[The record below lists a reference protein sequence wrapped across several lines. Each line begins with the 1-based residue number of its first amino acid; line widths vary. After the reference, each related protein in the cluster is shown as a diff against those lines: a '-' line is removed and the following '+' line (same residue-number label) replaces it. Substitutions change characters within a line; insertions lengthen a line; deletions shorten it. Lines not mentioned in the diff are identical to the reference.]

1 MGNEG
6 GDEAVLTLVIF
17 GTLVGFLLL
26 GVPIAISLGLTAV
39 LTFVFLGEGFVLTM
53 VAQRM
58 YSSTTAF
65 TLLAIPFF
73 ILAGNLMNTGGITKR
88 VFRFALA
95 LVGHLRGGLGHV
107 NVVASMIFSGMS
119 GAAVADAAGL
129 GLVEMEAM
137 TKSGYDRRFSAA
149 ITAASSTIGP
159 VVPPSI
165 AFVIYGSI
173 TGVSVGKLFLAGCT
187 PGVLMGIALMVAV
200 YFVSRRRNYPKE
212 AMASFKEL
220 LSSAKEALLALGT
233 PVIIIGGILGGIFT
247 PTEAAVVASVYA
259 LFLGLV
265 VYKELA
271 VRDLPGILWDTLVHT
286 LRVMFIIS
294 AAGFFGW
301 LLIHQRI
308 PEQVITGLTELTAN
322 RWSLLMIII
331 FVLLVLGCF
340 LEGIAVLVITIP
352 VFMPLIA
359 LYGIDPVQFG
369 VIMILCSMLGLL
381 TPPVG
386 MSLYAVSSISGVSI
400 GPLTREMWPYLLGI
414 FLVLL
419 IMTFFSG
426 FSLWLPNLLM
436 GP

>member
-1 MGNEG
+1 M
-6 GDEAVLTLVIF
+6 LTLAIF
-17 GTLVGFLLL
+17 GVLVGLMFL
-26 GVPIAISLGLTAV
+26 GVPIAVSMGLTAV
-39 LTFVFLGEGFVLTM
+39 LTFVFLGEGFVLPM
-53 VAQRM
+53 LAQRM

-73 ILAGNLMNTGGITKR
+73 ILAGNLMNTGGITRR

-95 LVGHLRGGLGHV
+95 LVGHFRGGLGHV

-137 TKSGYDRRFSAA
+137 TKAGYSPRFSAA

-165 AFVIYGSI
+165 PFVIYGSI

-187 PGVLMGIALMVAV
+187 PGVLMGLALMIGV
-200 YFVSRRRNYPKE
+200 YFVSRHRNYPKE
-212 AMASFKEL
+212 AMASLREL
-220 LSSAKEALLALGT
+220 LSSAKEASLALGT
-233 PVIIIGGILGGIFT
+233 PIIIIGGILGGIFT
-247 PTEAAVVASVYA
+247 PTEAAVVASLYT

-265 VYKELA
+265 VYRELT
-271 VRDLPGILWDTLVHT
+271 VRHLPRVLWDTLLHT

-301 LLIHQRI
+301 LLIHQSI
-308 PEQVITGLTELTAN
+308 PEQVITGLTALTASK
-322 RWSLLMIII
+322 WGLLTIII
-331 FVLLVLGCF
+331 FILLILGCF

-359 LYGIDPVQFG
+359 LYGINEVQFG
-369 VIMILCSMLGLL
+369 VIMTLCSMLGLL

-419 IMTFFSG
+419 IMTFFPD

>member
-1 MGNEG
+1 M
-6 GDEAVLTLVIF
+6 LTLVIF
-17 GTLVGFLLL
+17 ATLVGFMFL
-26 GVPIAISLGLTAV
+26 GVPVAVSMGLTAA

-73 ILAGNLMNTGGITKR
+73 ILAGNLMNTGGITRR

-95 LVGHLRGGLGHV
+95 LVGHFRGGLGHV

-137 TKSGYDRRFSAA
+137 TKAGYSPRFSAA
-149 ITAASSTIGP
+149 VTAASSTIGP

-165 AFVIYGSI
+165 PFVIYGSI

-187 PGVLMGIALMVAV
+187 PGVLMGIAMMIGV

-212 AMASFKEL
+212 RMASFREL
-220 LSSAKEALLALGT
+220 VSSANEASLALGT

-265 VYKELA
+265 VYRELT
-271 VRDLPGILWDTLVHT
+271 VQDLPRVLWDTLLHT

-308 PEQVITGLTELTAN
+308 PEQVITGLTALTASK
-322 RWSLLMIII
+322 WGLLIIII
-331 FVLLVLGCF
+331 FILLVLGCF

-359 LYGIDPVQFG
+359 LYNINDVQFG
-369 VIMILCSMLGLL
+369 VIMTLCSMLGLL

-386 MSLYAVSSISGVSI
+386 MSLYAVSSISGVPI

-414 FLVLL
+414 FMVLL
-419 IMTFFSG
+419 IMTFFPD

>member
-1 MGNEG
+1 M
-6 GDEAVLTLVIF
+6 TLVIF
-17 GTLVGFLLL
+17 AMLVGFMFL
-26 GVPIAISLGLTAV
+26 GVPVAVSMGLTAV
-39 LTFVFLGEGFVLTM
+39 LTFVFLGQEFVLTM

-73 ILAGNLMNTGGITKR
+73 ILAGNLMNTGGITRR

-137 TKSGYDRRFSAA
+137 TKAGYSPRFSAA

-165 AFVIYGSI
+165 PFVIYGSI

-187 PGVLMGIALMVAV
+187 PGVLMGIAMMIGV

-212 AMASFKEL
+212 SMASFKEL
-220 LSSAKEALLALGT
+220 VKSAEEASLALGT

-265 VYKELA
+265 VYRELT
-271 VRDLPGILWDTLVHT
+271 VRDLPRILWDTLMHT

-308 PEQVITGLTELTAN
+308 PEQVITGLTALTGSK
-322 RWSLLMIII
+322 WGLLMIII
-331 FVLLVLGCF
+331 FILLVLGCF

-359 LYGIDPVQFG
+359 LYGINDVQFG
-369 VIMILCSMLGLL
+369 VIMTLCSMLGLL

-419 IMTFFSG
+419 IITFFPD

>member
-1 MGNEG
+1 M
-6 GDEAVLTLVIF
+6 LTLVIF
-17 GTLVGFLLL
+17 GVLVGFMFL
-26 GVPIAISLGLTAV
+26 GVPIAVSMGLTAV
-39 LTFVFLGEGFVLTM
+39 LTFVFLDQGFVLTM
-53 VAQRM
+53 LAQRM

-73 ILAGNLMNTGGITKR
+73 ILAGNLMNSGGITRR

-95 LVGHLRGGLGHV
+95 LVGHFRGGLGHV

-137 TKSGYDRRFSAA
+137 TKAGYSPRFSAA

-165 AFVIYGSI
+165 PFVIYGSI

-187 PGVLMGIALMVAV
+187 PGVLMGIAMMIGV

-220 LSSAKEALLALGT
+220 ASSAKEASLALGT

-247 PTEAAVVASVYA
+247 PTEAAVVASLYA

-265 VYKELA
+265 VYRELT
-271 VRDLPGILWDTLVHT
+271 VRDLPRVLWDTLLHT

-308 PEQVITGLTELTAN
+308 PEQVIRGLTAFTASS
-322 RWSLLMIII
+322 WGLLMIII
-331 FVLLVLGCF
+331 FILLVLGCF

-359 LYGIDPVQFG
+359 LYGINDVQFG
-369 VIMILCSMLGLL
+369 VIMTLCSMLGLL

-386 MSLYAVSSISGVSI
+386 MSLYAVSSISGVPI

-414 FLVLL
+414 FVVLL
-419 IMTFFSG
+419 IVTFLPY

>member
-1 MGNEG
+1 M
-6 GDEAVLTLVIF
+6 LTLVIF
-17 GTLVGFLLL
+17 GTLVAFLLL
-26 GVPIAISLGLTAV
+26 GVPIAISMGLTAV
-39 LTFVFLGEGFVLTM
+39 LTFIFLGEGFVLPM

-73 ILAGNLMNTGGITKR
+73 ILAGNLMNTGGITRR
-88 VFRFALA
+88 VFGFALA

-107 NVVASMIFSGMS
+107 NVVSSMIFSGMS

-129 GLVEMEAM
+129 GMVELEAM

-165 AFVIYGSI
+165 PFVIYGSI

-187 PGVLMGIALMVAV
+187 PGVLMGVAMMVAV

-212 AMASFKEL
+212 AVTSFKEL
-220 LSSAKEALLALGT
+220 ISTGKEASLALGT

-265 VYKELA
+265 IYRELTIQ
-271 VRDLPGILWDTLVHT
+271 DLPRVLWDTLVHT
-286 LRVMFIIS
+286 IRVMFIIS

-308 PEQVITGLTELTAN
+308 PDQVITGLTALTSI
-322 RWSLLMIII
+322 RWVLLLIII
-331 FVLLVLGCF
+331 FILLVLGCF

-352 VFMPLIA
+352 VFMPLIER
-359 LYGIDPVQFG
+359 YGIDPVQFG

-400 GPLTREMWPYLLGI
+400 GALTREMWPYLLGI
-414 FLVLL
+414 FMVLL
-419 IMTFFSG
+419 IMSFIPQM
-426 FSLWLPNLLM
+426 SLWLPSLLM

>member
-1 MGNEG
+1 M
-6 GDEAVLTLVIF
+6 LTLVIF
-17 GTLVGFLLL
+17 ATLVAFLIL
-26 GVPIAISLGLTAV
+26 GVPIAVALGITAV
-39 LTFVFLGEGFVLTM
+39 LAFVFMGEGFVLPM

-58 YSSTTAF
+58 YSATTGF

-73 ILAGNLMNTGGITKR
+73 ILAGNLMNTGGVTKR

-95 LVGHLRGGLGHV
+95 LVGHFRGGLGHV
-107 NVVASMIFSGMS
+107 NVVSSMIFSGMS

-165 AFVIYGSI
+165 PFVIYGSI
-173 TGVSVGKLFLAGCT
+173 TGVSVGKLFLAGCL
-187 PGVLMGIALMVAV
+187 PGVMMGLSMMIAV
-200 YFVSRRRNYPKE
+200 YFVSKRRNYPREQRASLKE
-212 AMASFKEL
+212 LVISFKEAC
-220 LSSAKEALLALGT
+220 LSLGT

-247 PTEAAVVASVYA
+247 PTEAAVVASIYA
-259 LFLGLV
+259 LILGLV
-265 VYKELA
+265 VYRELSF
-271 VRDLPGILWDTLVHT
+271 RDLPRIFWDSLMHT
-286 LRVMFIIS
+286 VRVMFIIA

-301 LLIHQRI
+301 FMIHQRI
-308 PEQVITGLTELTAN
+308 PEQVITGLTALTSIP
-322 RWSLLMIII
+322 WILMLIIVLI
-331 FVLLVLGCF
+331 LLVLGCF

-352 VFMPLIA
+352 VFMPLIER
-359 LYGIDPVQFG
+359 YGVDPVQFG

-386 MSLYAVSSISGVSI
+386 MSLYAVSSISKVPI

-414 FLVLL
+414 FLILL
-419 IMTFFSG
+419 LMTYIPELSQ
-426 FSLWLPNLLM
+426 WLPNFFM

>member
-1 MGNEG
+1 MG
-6 GDEAVLTLVIF
+6 F
-17 GTLVGFLLL
+17 
-26 GVPIAISLGLTAV
+26 TAAM
-39 LTFVFLGEGFVLTM
+39 TFVFLGEGFVLTM
-53 VAQRM
+53 LAQRM

-73 ILAGNLMNTGGITKR
+73 ILAGNLMNTGGITRR

-137 TKSGYDRRFSAA
+137 TKAGYSPRFSAA
-149 ITAASSTIGP
+149 VTAASSTIGP

-165 AFVIYGSI
+165 PFVIYGSI

-187 PGVLMGIALMVAV
+187 PGVLMGIAMMIGV

-220 LSSAKEALLALGT
+220 ISSAREASLALGT

-265 VYKELA
+265 VYKELSI
-271 VRDLPGILWDTLVHT
+271 RDLPRVLWETLLHT
-286 LRVMFIIS
+286 IRVMFIIS

-308 PEQVITGLTELTAN
+308 PEQVITGLTALTASK
-322 RWSLLMIII
+322 WALLMIII
-331 FVLLVLGCF
+331 FILLVLGCF
-340 LEGIAVLVITIP
+340 MEGIAVLVITIP

-359 LYGIDPVQFG
+359 LYNINDVQFG
-369 VIMILCSMLGLL
+369 VIMTLCSMLGLL

-386 MSLYAVSSISGVSI
+386 MSLYAVSSISGVAI

-414 FLVLL
+414 FTVLL
-419 IMTFFSG
+419 IMTFFPD

>member
-1 MGNEG
+1 M
-6 GDEAVLTLVIF
+6 LTLVIF
-17 GTLVGFLLL
+17 GTLVAFLLL
-26 GVPIAISLGLTAV
+26 GVPIAISMGLTAV
-39 LTFVFLGEGFVLTM
+39 LTFIFMGEGFVLPM

-73 ILAGNLMNTGGITKR
+73 ILAGNLMNTGGITRR

-107 NVVASMIFSGMS
+107 NVVSSMIFSGMS

-129 GLVEMEAM
+129 GLVELEAM

-165 AFVIYGSI
+165 PFVIYGSI

-187 PGVLMGIALMVAV
+187 PGVLMGVAMMVAV

-212 AMASFKEL
+212 AVASFKEL
-220 LSSAKEALLALGT
+220 ISTGKEASLALGT

-265 VYKELA
+265 IYRELTIQ
-271 VRDLPGILWDTLVHT
+271 DLPRVLWDTLVHT
-286 LRVMFIIS
+286 IRVMFIIS

-308 PEQVITGLTELTAN
+308 PDQVITGLTALTSI
-322 RWSLLMIII
+322 RWVLLLIII
-331 FVLLVLGCF
+331 FILLVLGCF

-352 VFMPLIA
+352 VFMPLIER
-359 LYGIDPVQFG
+359 YGIDPVQFG

-414 FLVLL
+414 FMVLL
-419 IMTFFSG
+419 IMSFIPQM
-426 FSLWLPNLLM
+426 SLWLPTLLM

>member
-1 MGNEG
+1 LGDE

-17 GTLVGFLLL
+17 GTLLAFLLL
-26 GVPIAISLGLTAV
+26 GVPIAISMGLTAV
-39 LTFVFLGEGFVLTM
+39 LTFIFMGEGFVLPM

-73 ILAGNLMNTGGITKR
+73 ILAGNLMNTGGITRR
-88 VFRFALA
+88 VFGFALA

-107 NVVASMIFSGMS
+107 NVVSSMIFSGMS

-129 GLVEMEAM
+129 GMVELEAM

-165 AFVIYGSI
+165 PFVIYGSI

-187 PGVLMGIALMVAV
+187 PGVLMGVAMMVAV

-212 AMASFKEL
+212 AVASFKEL
-220 LSSAKEALLALGT
+220 ISTGKEASLALGT

-265 VYKELA
+265 IYRELTIQ
-271 VRDLPGILWDTLVHT
+271 DLPRVLWDTLVHT
-286 LRVMFIIS
+286 IRVMFIIS

-308 PEQVITGLTELTAN
+308 PDQVITGLTALTSI
-322 RWSLLMIII
+322 RWVLLLIII
-331 FVLLVLGCF
+331 FILLVLGCF

-352 VFMPLIA
+352 VFMPLIER
-359 LYGIDPVQFG
+359 YGIDPVQFG

-400 GPLTREMWPYLLGI
+400 GALTQEMWPYLLGI
-414 FLVLL
+414 FMVLL
-419 IMTFFSG
+419 TMSFIPQM
-426 FSLWLPNLLM
+426 SLWLPTLLM

>member
-1 MGNEG
+1 
-6 GDEAVLTLVIF
+6 
-17 GTLVGFLLL
+17 
-26 GVPIAISLGLTAV
+26 
-39 LTFVFLGEGFVLTM
+39 
-53 VAQRM
+53 M

-73 ILAGNLMNTGGITKR
+73 ILAGNLMNTGGITIR
-88 VFRFALA
+88 IFRFALA

-137 TKSGYDRRFSAA
+137 TKGGYDRRFSAA

-220 LSSAKEALLALGT
+220 MSSAKEASLALGT

-265 VYKELA
+265 IYKELA

-308 PEQVITGLTELTAN
+308 PEQVITGLTALTAN

-400 GPLTREMWPYLLGI
+400 GTLTREMWPYLLGI

>member
-1 MGNEG
+1 M
-6 GDEAVLTLVIF
+6 LTLVIF

-26 GVPIAISLGLTAV
+26 GVPIAISMGLTAV
-39 LTFVFLGEGFVLTM
+39 LTFIFMGEGFVLPM

-58 YSSTTAF
+58 YASTTAF

-107 NVVASMIFSGMS
+107 NVVSSMIFSGMS

-165 AFVIYGSI
+165 PFVIYGSI

-200 YFVSRRRNYPKE
+200 YFVSRHRNYPKE

-220 LSSAKEALLALGT
+220 ISSGKEALLALGT

-247 PTEAAVVASVYA
+247 PTEAAVVASLYA

-265 VYKELA
+265 VYRELTI
-271 VRDLPGILWDTLVHT
+271 RDLPRILWDTLVHSI
-286 LRVMFIIS
+286 RVMFIIS

-308 PEQVITGLTELTAN
+308 PEQVITGLTALTSM
-322 RWSLLMIII
+322 RWVLLLIII
-331 FVLLVLGCF
+331 FILLVLGCF

-352 VFMPLIA
+352 VFVPLIGR
-359 LYGIDPVQFG
+359 YGVDPVQFG

-386 MSLYAVSSISGVSI
+386 MSLYAVSSISGVPI
-400 GPLTREMWPYLLGI
+400 GPLTREMWPYLIGI

-419 IMTFFSG
+419 IMSFVPQLSM
-426 FSLWLPNLLM
+426 WLPSLLM

>member
-1 MGNEG
+1 V
-6 GDEAVLTLVIF
+6 DEVVLTLVIF
-17 GTLVGFLLL
+17 AMLVGFMFL
-26 GVPIAISLGLTAV
+26 GVPVAVSMGLTAV

-73 ILAGNLMNTGGITKR
+73 ILAGNLMNTGGITRR

-95 LVGHLRGGLGHV
+95 LVGHFRGGLGHV

-165 AFVIYGSI
+165 PFVIYGSI

-187 PGVLMGIALMVAV
+187 PGVLMGIAMMVGV
-200 YFVSRRRNYPKE
+200 YFVSKRRDYPKE
-212 AMASFKEL
+212 SMASFKEL
-220 LSSAKEALLALGT
+220 MSSTKEASLALGT

-265 VYKELA
+265 VYRELA
-271 VRDLPGILWDTLVHT
+271 VRDLPRVLWDTLMHT

-308 PEQVITGLTELTAN
+308 PEQVITGLTALTGSK
-322 RWSLLMIII
+322 WGLFMIII
-331 FVLLVLGCF
+331 FILLVLGCF

-359 LYGIDPVQFG
+359 LYGINEVQFG
-369 VIMILCSMLGLL
+369 VIMTLCSMLGLL

-386 MSLYAVSSISGVSI
+386 MSLYAVSSISGVPI

-419 IMTFFSG
+419 IMTFFPN

>member
-1 MGNEG
+1 
-6 GDEAVLTLVIF
+6 VLTLVIF
-17 GTLVGFLLL
+17 ATLVAFLVL
-26 GVPIAISLGLTAV
+26 GVPIAVALGLTAV
-39 LTFVFLGEGFVLTM
+39 LAFVFMGEGFVLPM

-58 YSSTTAF
+58 YSATTGF

-73 ILAGNLMNTGGITKR
+73 ILAGNLMNTGGVTKR

-95 LVGHLRGGLGHV
+95 LVGHFRGGLGHV
-107 NVVASMIFSGMS
+107 NVVSSMIFSGMS

-165 AFVIYGSI
+165 PFVIYGSI
-173 TGVSVGKLFLAGCT
+173 TGVSVGKLFLAGCL
-187 PGVLMGIALMVAV
+187 PGVMMGLSMMIAV
-200 YFVSRRRNYPKE
+200 YFVSRRRNYPREQRVSLKE
-212 AMASFKEL
+212 LVISFKEAS
-220 LSSAKEALLALGT
+220 LSLGT

-247 PTEAAVVASVYA
+247 PTEAAVVASIYA
-259 LFLGLV
+259 LILGLV
-265 VYKELA
+265 VYRELSF
-271 VRDLPGILWDTLVHT
+271 RDLPRIFWDSLMHT
-286 LRVMFIIS
+286 VRVMFIIA

-301 LLIHQRI
+301 FMIHQRI
-308 PEQVITGLTELTAN
+308 PEQVITGLTALTSIP
-322 RWSLLMIII
+322 WILMLIIVLILLA
-331 FVLLVLGCF
+331 LGCF

-352 VFMPLIA
+352 VFMPLIER
-359 LYGIDPVQFG
+359 YSIDPVQFG

-386 MSLYAVSSISGVSI
+386 MSLYAVSSISKVPI

-419 IMTFFSG
+419 IMTYVPQFSQ
-426 FSLWLPNLLM
+426 WLPNYFM
-436 GP
+436 

>member
-1 MGNEG
+1 M
-6 GDEAVLTLVIF
+6 LTLVIF
-17 GTLVGFLLL
+17 GTLVAFLLL
-26 GVPIAISLGLTAV
+26 GVPIAISMGLTAV
-39 LTFVFLGEGFVLTM
+39 LTFIFMGEGFVLPM

-73 ILAGNLMNTGGITKR
+73 ILAGNLMNTGGITRR
-88 VFRFALA
+88 VFGFALA

-107 NVVASMIFSGMS
+107 NVVSSMIFSGMS

-129 GLVEMEAM
+129 GMVELEAM

-165 AFVIYGSI
+165 PFVIYGSI

-187 PGVLMGIALMVAV
+187 PGVLMGVAMMVAV

-212 AMASFKEL
+212 AVASFKEL
-220 LSSAKEALLALGT
+220 ISTGKEASLALGT

-265 VYKELA
+265 IYRELTIQ
-271 VRDLPGILWDTLVHT
+271 DLPRVLWDTLVHT
-286 LRVMFIIS
+286 IRVMFIIS

-308 PEQVITGLTELTAN
+308 PDQVITGLTALTSI
-322 RWSLLMIII
+322 RWVLLLIII
-331 FVLLVLGCF
+331 FILLVLGCF

-352 VFMPLIA
+352 VFMPLIER
-359 LYGIDPVQFG
+359 YGIDPVQFG

-400 GPLTREMWPYLLGI
+400 GALTREMWPYLLGI
-414 FLVLL
+414 FVVLL
-419 IMTFFSG
+419 IMSFIPQM
-426 FSLWLPNLLM
+426 SLWLPSLLM